1 MITTGYNN
9 HNTFVRDLKQ
19 PQQVKSFKDTFSL
32 DLQNTNT
39 KESTNWLEDDST
51 QKIKTPLKEG
61 LSILNLI
68 SPQQAENKEPQET
81 EAEKI
86 ARITKHFNEKF
97 NPNKIKRNNVT
108 EEQVAEA
115 LRRNEIVFNENGEV
129 TDAFIRDPK
138 RDWFLYKPRG
148 NPWAVELNKAGLT
161 EEARVASDYWQT
173 LSSDAQKEVCFTHT
187 LHKVKQAELYTGT
200 PFSAFER
207 GIEFPFFNS
216 TSKEEIMNEFF
227 KTIDKSLKMNENNA
241 GGNSIEQVQKDKRI
255 LTEFRNTMQ
264 EVYSKKEIK

>member
-39 KESTNWLEDDST
+39 KESTNWLENDSI
-51 QKIKTPLKEG
+51 QKIKTPLKDG
-61 LSILNLI
+61 LGILSLI
-68 SPQQAENKEPQET
+68 SPQQVENKEPQET

-86 ARITKHFNEKF
+86 ARITKHINEKF
-97 NPNKIKRNNVT
+97 NPNKIKRNNIT

-115 LRRNEIVFNENGEV
+115 LRRNEIVFNEKGEV
-129 TDAFIRDPK
+129 TDAFIRNPK
-138 RDWFLYKPRG
+138 RDWFLYSPIG

-161 EEARVASDYWQT
+161 EEARAASDYWQT
-173 LSSDAQKEVCFTHT
+173 LSFHEQFMASSTYTQ
-187 LHKVKQAELYTGT
+187 HKVKQAELYTGT

-241 GGNSIEQVQKDKRI
+241 GGNSIEQVQKDVETITSFK
-255 LTEFRNTMQ
+255 NTIK
-264 EVYSKKEIK
+264 EAYSKNS